1 MTGLQSRKRL
11 GMNLK
16 CFFLI
21 HVLIIYNHWFV
32 GIKFSVGWI
41 FLAALLYHETLAEF
55 HNVPLWLL
63 VAKCNI
69 ITSTQNV
76 INSQYYILSCYI
88 WFWDERKLVTQNL
101 INFFRKM
108 WWWLF
113 WYSSVL
119 KCLLRLASK
128 ISKRSKI
135 DLKPLRFVI
144 MIIYSVN

>member
-55 HNVPLWLL
+55 HNVPFM
-63 VAKCNI
+63 A
-69 ITSTQNV
+69 
-76 INSQYYILSCYI
+76 SC
-88 WFWDERKLVTQNL
+88 
-101 INFFRKM
+101 
-108 WWWLF
+108 
-113 WYSSVL
+113 
-119 KCLLRLASK
+119 SK
-128 ISKRSKI
+128 E
-135 DLKPLRFVI
+135 
-144 MIIYSVN
+144 